1 VNFLQVAFMTVKS
14 EIERSILVELL
25 ESWHS
30 GVIDEREVHEQ
41 AESIMDQA
49 EGLPNYVE
57 TDPRSIAM
65 EVLVQ
70 LDILYH
76 QLITTEDIPIMQ
88 EFLATPFGKEAEA
101 WVRWR
106 QYWNILDLRTR
117 RLQLQSNPY
126 YST

>member
-1 VNFLQVAFMTVKS
+1 MPVKS
-14 EIERSILVELL
+14 QIERSALVKLL
-25 ESWHS
+25 ESWLS
-30 GVIDEREVHEQ
+30 GVINEREVHEQ
-41 AESIMDQA
+41 AETIMEQA
-49 EGLPNYVE
+49 EGIPNYVE

-70 LDILYH
+70 LDILNH
-76 QLITTEDIPIMQ
+76 QLITTEDIPIIR
-88 EFLATPFGKEAEA
+88 EFLATPAGKEAEA

-106 QYWNILDLRTR
+106 QYWNTLDLRTR

>member
-1 VNFLQVAFMTVKS
+1 MAVKS
-14 EIERSILVELL
+14 QIERSILIKLL

-41 AESIMDQA
+41 AERILEQA
-49 EGLPNYVE
+49 EGIPDYAE

-70 LDILYH
+70 LDILDH
-76 QLITTEDIPIMQ
+76 QLITTEDIPIIR

-101 WVRWR
+101 WVRWH